1 MTTKKRLKYVALL
14 ILLFNTNIACAQFKI
29 QYGIKAGSGTSI
41 ITFNEIDTQIDSF
54 LIRLEENFKKDINAH
69 FGLFIKA
76 EKDKFFLQTELLYT
90 YARGFVQGKYLIFGE
105 PGGTWING
113 IGSQQSFM
121 HINLPLLFGLNL
133 EPFVFQLGPVYNNLT
148 YKSEVYNY
156 LQESNEKHSLGYLI
170 GMEIYFNR
178 LFFSARYCNYFT
190 PIVKK
195 AYIMG
200 EEFDINLKAPQ
211 FMYSIGFI
219 LGEQGV
225 NLKKKN

>member
-1 MTTKKRLKYVALL
+1 MYEEMKVYFFIVTI
-14 ILLFNTNIACAQFKI
+14 ILLVVIDSYSQININ
-29 QYGIKAGSGTSI
+29 YGIKAGSGTSTI
-41 ITFNEIDTQIDSF
+41 SFNEVDTQVDSF
-54 LIRLEENFKKDINAH
+54 LIRLEENHKKDINAH
-69 FGLFIKA
+69 FGLFIRA
-76 EKDKFFLQTELLYT
+76 EKEKFFLQTELLYT
-90 YARGFVQGKYLIFGE
+90 YARGFVQGKSLLLGQS
-105 PGGTWING
+105 GCTWSNN

-148 YKSEVYNY
+148 YKSEVYNN

-170 GMEIYFNR
+170 GMEVYFNR

-200 EEFDINLKAPQ
+200 EEFDINMKAPQ

-219 LGEQGV
+219 LGEQEV
-225 NLKKKN
+225 KVKR